1 MNPNQI
7 RNIENDLRARSNG
20 ADYVT
25 IPTIASVFG
34 MTVNSHRVL
43 RDLLADAT
51 QVGEKRNVRYRIS
64 DVARLMSHGRVS

>member
-25 IPTIASVFG
+25 IPTIAAVFG
-34 MTVNSHRVL
+34 MTKNSYHDL
-43 RDLLADAT
+43 RQLLTDAT
-51 QVGEKRNVRYRIS
+51 KVGKRQNIRYRIS